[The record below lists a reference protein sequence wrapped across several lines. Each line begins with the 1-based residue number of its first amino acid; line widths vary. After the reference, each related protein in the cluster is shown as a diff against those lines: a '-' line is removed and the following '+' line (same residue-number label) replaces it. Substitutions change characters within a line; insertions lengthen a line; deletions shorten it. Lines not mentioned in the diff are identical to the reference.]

1 MERKKIGE
9 IRKEGKYKR
18 LKVKYKIRIK
28 GLRTVIEE
36 LKHRAL
42 TKIVKIKRY
51 EQRIKQYRQNRMFQS
66 DQKRLYME
74 INNRQGT
81 ELEKVMPDPDESMKF
96 WNEIWENEIGHNRE
110 SELLDEV
117 KQEIGH
123 LNQHDF
129 KINEEDTRKQCKKI
143 PSWKAPGLNGVGG
156 YWIKRITSCHVYL

>member
-66 DQKRLYME
+66 DQKRFYME

-96 WNEIWENEIGHNRE
+96 WNEIWENEIGHNR
-110 SELLDEV
+110 S
-117 KQEIGH
+117 
-123 LNQHDF
+123 LN
-129 KINEEDTRKQCKKI
+129 C
-143 PSWKAPGLNGVGG
+143 
-156 YWIKRITSCHVYL
+156 